1 MKSIRNFCAVPGD
14 AAVFANKAEMRK
26 TIHWDVGSK
35 IFTPRK
41 LARTGGLGSSRGVA
55 AAQGADP
62 HLPIPWFLVAVLQ
75 EQVTVLILEASKFQ
89 SFTLRLFAVRFP
101 LRFKAASVARVIL
114 VALVAQVAHLP
125 SSRWLSFAAPFT

>member
-14 AAVFANKAEMRK
+14 AAVFANKTEMRK

-55 AAQGADP
+55 A
-62 HLPIPWFLVAVLQ
+62 LQ

-114 VALVAQVAHLP
+114 VALVAPVAHLP

>member
-1 MKSIRNFCAVPGD
+1 MLWVGPWGSPRGD
-14 AAVFANKAEMRK
+14 TGAASSDSEVLRK
-26 TIHWDVGSK
+26 EAMDRPWTH
-35 IFTPRK
+35 
-41 LARTGGLGSSRGVA
+41 GVKGA
-55 AAQGADP
+55 ASCSEQEDWWT
-62 HLPIPWFLVAVLQ
+62 WFLTWCSCGL

-114 VALVAQVAHLP
+114 VALVAPVAHLP

>member
-1 MKSIRNFCAVPGD
+1 MTVQVDDKAFADLLEGFKMLGGDMADLRPGD
-14 AAVFANKAEMRK
+14 TGAA
-26 TIHWDVGSK
+26 
-35 IFTPRK
+35 
-41 LARTGGLGSSRGVA
+41 SSDSEVPPEEVKGA
-55 AAQGADP
+55 ASCSEQEDWWT
-62 HLPIPWFLVAVLQ
+62 WFLTWCSCGL

-114 VALVAQVAHLP
+114 VALVAPVAHLP